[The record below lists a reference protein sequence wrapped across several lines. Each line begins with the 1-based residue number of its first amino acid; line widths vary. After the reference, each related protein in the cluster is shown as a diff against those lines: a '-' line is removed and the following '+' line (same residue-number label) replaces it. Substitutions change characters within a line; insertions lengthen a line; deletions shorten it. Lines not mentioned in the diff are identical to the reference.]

1 MPRKTGMTESAGLE
15 GSPALWY
22 TLTQYELTRWNMNVL
37 VSKRA
42 SALILALV
50 LLLTLCACGKK
61 EAAEPTATPM
71 TGLSFTTKDID
82 GSKVTSESLFGKAE
96 VTMINLWATWC
107 SPCVRELPELEELYM
122 EYRDRG
128 VELVG
133 ILLDGTSDSAIESA
147 KTLMIKAGIT
157 YPVLRPSEDMGDLLN
172 VQYIPATVFVDAQ
185 GNLVGDMVVGADPQ
199 AYRDTLDQL
208 LGETGG

>member
-1 MPRKTGMTESAGLE
+1 MRLKSAKL
-15 GSPALWY
+15 L
-22 TLTQYELTRWNMNVL
+22 
-37 VSKRA
+37 
-42 SALILALV
+42 ALIPV

-128 VELVG
+128 VEVVG
-133 ILLDGTSDSAIESA
+133 ILLDGTDESAIESA

-185 GNLVGDMVVGADPQ
+185 GNLVADMVVGADLQ

>member
-1 MPRKTGMTESAGLE
+1 MRLKSAKL
-15 GSPALWY
+15 L
-22 TLTQYELTRWNMNVL
+22 
-37 VSKRA
+37 
-42 SALILALV
+42 ALIPV
-50 LLLTLCACGKK
+50 LLLILCACGKK
-61 EAAEPTATPM
+61 EAAQEPTAATM

-82 GSKVTSESLFGKAE
+82 GSKVTSASLFGKAE

-107 SPCVRELPELEELYM
+107 SPCIRELPELEELYM

-147 KTLMIKAGIT
+147 KTLMIKAGTT
-157 YPVLRPSEDMGDLLN
+157 YTVLRPSEDMGDLLN

-185 GNLVGDMVVGADPQ
+185 GNLVGDMVVGADLQ

>member
-1 MPRKTGMTESAGLE
+1 MTLSKYAKLL
-15 GSPALWY
+15 P
-22 TLTQYELTRWNMNVL
+22 L
-37 VSKRA
+37 V
-42 SALILALV
+42 LV

-61 EAAEPTATPM
+61 EAAPEPETESQTS
-71 TGLSFTTKDID
+71 LSFTAKDID
-82 GSKVTSESLFGKAE
+82 GSKVTSASLFGNSK

-107 SPCVRELPELEELYM
+107 SPCIRELPELEELYM

-133 ILLDGTSDSAIESA
+133 ILLDGTTDSAIESA

-157 YPVLRPSEDMGDLLN
+157 YPVLRPSEDMGELLN
-172 VQYIPATVFVDAQ
+172 VQYIPTTLFVDAE
-185 GNLVGDMVVGADPQ
+185 GNIIGETVVGANLQ

-208 LGETGG
+208 LG

>member
-1 MPRKTGMTESAGLE
+1 MKTFRFKSAQLMPL
-15 GSPALWY
+15 
-22 TLTQYELTRWNMNVL
+22 VL
-37 VSKRA
+37 
-42 SALILALV
+42 I

-61 EAAEPTATPM
+61 AQAEPEETPM
-71 TGLSFTTKDID
+71 TSLSFSAKDID
-82 GSKVTSESLFGKAE
+82 GRKVSSESLFQKAQ
-96 VTMINLWATWC
+96 VTMVNLWASWC
-107 SPCVRELPELEELYM
+107 SPCIQELPELEELYM

-133 ILLDGTSDSAIESA
+133 ILLDGTTDSAIESA

>member
-1 MPRKTGMTESAGLE
+1 MKTFWLKSVKI
-15 GSPALWY
+15 P
-22 TLTQYELTRWNMNVL
+22 VL
-37 VSKRA
+37 VM
-42 SALILALV
+42 L

-61 EAAEPTATPM
+61 EAAQEATDARL
-71 TGLSFTTKDID
+71 TSLSFTAKDID
-82 GSKVTSESLFGKAE
+82 GSKVTSENLFGKAR

-107 SPCVRELPELEELYM
+107 SPCIRELPDLEELYM

-128 VELVG
+128 VEVVG

-172 VQYIPATVFVDAQ
+172 VQYIPATVFVDSR
-185 GNLVGDMVVGADPQ
+185 GNLLGNMVVGADLQ
-199 AYRDTLDQL
+199 AYRDNLDQL